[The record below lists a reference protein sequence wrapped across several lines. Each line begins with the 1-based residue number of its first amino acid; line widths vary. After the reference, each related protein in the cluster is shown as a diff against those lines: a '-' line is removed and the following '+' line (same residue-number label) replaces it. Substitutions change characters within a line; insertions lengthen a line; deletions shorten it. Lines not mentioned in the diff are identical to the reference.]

1 MKASHFLPLSIFI
14 FAVHFPAAAAPP
26 DEKPP
31 GARIEEIKTIPA
43 SIVQIPTA
51 IPAFM
56 GITATQPGGPATFRK
71 VRSLSDYE
79 NAFGRDAGQNAYLYA
94 SMKLFYTNG
103 GGDAYVYSVGT
114 RPSDLTRDAFVAA
127 LKGLEKEKDP
137 TLIVF
142 PDAVNL
148 SPDDLGAVQQAAL
161 AHCAQVGFRFCILDV
176 ASADGLSKV
185 DDPQSGFRAKIGTD
199 NLSYG
204 AAYGPW
210 LKVEPAQGSGTSPT
224 AVPASGAIAGIYAA
238 VDARRG
244 VWKAPANVA
253 LTGAVGL
260 TETIDDRGQEPLN
273 VTPSGK
279 SINTIRIF
287 PGKGTLVWGART
299 LAGNDNEWQY
309 VPVRRLF
316 LTVEESIRRSTAF
329 VTFEPNDANTWIKV
343 KAMIENHLGGLWK
356 RGALAGAKPEAA
368 FFVNV
373 GFGSTMTADDIS
385 AGRLI
390 INVGM
395 APVRP
400 AEFIII
406 RLALKTQQD

>member
-1 MKASHFLPLSIFI
+1 
-14 FAVHFPAAAAPP
+14 
-26 DEKPP
+26 
-31 GARIEEIKTIPA
+31 
-43 SIVQIPTA
+43 
-51 IPAFM
+51 M
-56 GITATQPGGPATFRK
+56 GIK
-71 VRSLSDYE
+71 
-79 NAFGRDAGQNAYLYA
+79 
-94 SMKLFYTNG
+94 
-103 GGDAYVYSVGT
+103 
-114 RPSDLTRDAFVAA
+114 PSDLTRDAFLGA
-127 LKGLEKEKDP
+127 LKVLEKEKDP

-142 PDAVNL
+142 PDAVTL
-148 SPDDLGAVQQAAL
+148 SPDDLGAVQRAAL
-161 AHCAQVGFRFCILDV
+161 AHCAQVGFRFSILDV
-176 ASADGLSKV
+176 ASADGLSRV

-210 LKVEPAQGSGTSPT
+210 LKVAPAQGSGTSPVS
-224 AVPASGAIAGIYAA
+224 VPASGAIAGIYAA
-238 VDARRG
+238 VDAQRG
-244 VWKAPANVA
+244 VWKSPANVA

-260 TETIDDRGQEPLN
+260 TETIDDRAQETLT

-329 VTFEPNDANTWIKV
+329 VTFEPNDTNTWIKV
-343 KAMIENHLGGLWK
+343 KAMIETHLGGLWK
-356 RGALAGAKPEAA
+356 QGALAGAKPEAA

-373 GFGSTMTADDIS
+373 GLGSTMTADDIL

-406 RLALKTQQD
+406 RFALKMQQN